1 MIFEVNFETSDLTAQ
16 NLLDYLKTKDISATF
31 FVVGSRVIERPNV
44 LVEEYMSGHE
54 ISVHTWS
61 HRVGISFSFPSEL
74 ESNMKMNSLLLP

>member
-1 MIFEVNFETSDLTAQ
+1 MNSPFFVAQ
-16 NLLDYLKTKDISATF
+16 NLLDYLKAKDISATF

-61 HRVGISFSFPSEL
+61 HKVSALSKSFDVL
-74 ESNMKMNSLLLP
+74 MVLR